1 MVDVSQ
7 FHHPP
12 PRRGFHGAWGFKLR
26 ERFVE
31 RIPLNSR
38 GTRNGIP
45 SHDFQCHRQEVML
58 NGGTN
63 ANEVRFLCA
72 LSIPEQYSAEWRDS

>member
-1 MVDVSQ
+1 
-7 FHHPP
+7 
-12 PRRGFHGAWGFKLR
+12 
-26 ERFVE
+26 VE

-45 SHDFQCHRQEVML
+45 SHDFQCHRQEVMM

-72 LSIPEQYSAEWRDS
+72 LSIPEQYLANGGTREELYAPPGRRPVQ